1 MESIATAATSPHP
14 NPTRLADLFAD
25 ATPVPTSPRETE
37 GPAPAGGLLD
47 LLLRNETAL
56 NRLLLDDHRLTG
68 TLQKL
73 LGVSAL
79 GLLIHGL
86 VVGVVAHSMLAQSR
100 GGFVQG
106 RPLLWM
112 PLTFVGA
119 LIGALT
125 ICLPSFYFYTQ
136 LSGLDASFRLVTAQ
150 AVRVL
155 AKTSV
160 LLLGVAPFYAA
171 LALSAATGLIGDRET
186 TVWIGFAVPFVV
198 GLWGIAALRRSFA
211 ELVEI
216 LPVIQKGHP
225 RRGNFLTRMVLAW
238 GAVYSVVAPVAFWR
252 LGEALGRI
260 F

>member
-1 MESIATAATSPHP
+1 MDTIATASSPLMNLTAP
-14 NPTRLADLFAD
+14 A
-25 ATPVPTSPRETE
+25 ATPCETE
-37 GPAPAGGLLD
+37 ERAAAGSLLD
-47 LLLRNETAL
+47 LLLRNEAAL
-56 NRLLLDDHRLTG
+56 NRLLLDDRRLTS

-73 LGVSAL
+73 LGVATL
-79 GLLIHGL
+79 GLALHGL
-86 VVGVVAHSMLAQSR
+86 VVGLVAHPMAAQ
-100 GGFVQG
+100 GADGFVKG
-106 RPLLWM
+106 WPLFWV

-119 LIGALT
+119 LVGALT

-160 LLLGVAPFYAA
+160 LLLGVTPFYAA
-171 LALSAATGLIGDRET
+171 LALGAATGLLGDRET
-186 TVWIGFAVPFVV
+186 VVWIGFAAPFVV
-198 GLWGIAALRRSFA
+198 GLWGIGALRRSFA
-211 ELVEI
+211 ELVEV
-216 LPVIQKGHP
+216 LPIAHR

>member
-1 MESIATAATSPHP
+1 MESITPAVTSPRS
-14 NPTRLADLFAD
+14 TLADLLAQD
-25 ATPVPTSPRETE
+25 APVPASPRETE
-37 GPAPAGGLLD
+37 GRVPAGGLLD

-56 NRLLLDDHRLTG
+56 NRLLLDDCRLTS

-73 LGVSAL
+73 LGVAAF
-79 GLLIHGL
+79 GLCIHGL
-86 VVGVVAHSMLAQSR
+86 VVGLVAHPMAGQGLN
-100 GGFVQG
+100 GFVQG
-106 RPLLWM
+106 RPLFWL

-150 AVRVL
+150 AVRVM

-171 LALSAATGLIGDRET
+171 LALGAASGLLGDRET
-186 TVWIGFAVPFVV
+186 VVWIGFAAPFVV
-198 GLWGIAALRRSFA
+198 GLWGVGALRRSFA
-211 ELVEI
+211 ELVEV
-216 LPVIQKGHP
+216 LPISHQ

-238 GAVYSVVAPVAFWR
+238 GAVYSVVAPVAFWH

>member
-1 MESIATAATSPHP
+1 MDPIVTVAAAP
-14 NPTRLADLFAD
+14 RLTDLGPWTLKADPA
-25 ATPVPTSPRETE
+25 PPRETE
-37 GPAPAGGLLD
+37 AHPTAPAAPGLLD

-56 NRLLLDDHRLTG
+56 NQLLLDDRRLTG

-73 LGVSAL
+73 LGVTAF
-79 GLLIHGL
+79 GLCVHGL
-86 VVGVVAHSMLAQSR
+86 VVGLVAQPVAAL
-100 GGFVQG
+100 GTDGFVQG
-106 RPLLWM
+106 RPLLWL

-155 AKTSV
+155 AKTAV

-171 LALSAATGLIGDRET
+171 LALSAATGLVDDRET
-186 TVWIGFAVPFVV
+186 VVRIGFAAPFVV

-211 ELVEI
+211 ELSQV
-216 LPVIQKGHP
+216 LPITHE

>member
-1 MESIATAATSPHP
+1 MESIATAVTAPR
-14 NPTRLADLFAD
+14 PTRLADLLAGD
-25 ATPVPTSPRETE
+25 APTTSTA
-37 GPAPAGGLLD
+37 APALQGPVSTGGLLD
-47 LLLRNETAL
+47 LLLRNESAL
-56 NRLLLDDHRLTG
+56 TRLLLDGHRLTG

-73 LGVSAL
+73 LGVAAL
-79 GLLIHGL
+79 GLLVHGL
-86 VVGVVAHSMLAQSR
+86 VVGVVAHSMLAQ
-100 GGFVQG
+100 GEVGFVQG
-106 RPLLWM
+106 RPLLWI

-171 LALSAATGLIGDRET
+171 LALSAATGLLGDRET
-186 TVWIGFAVPFVV
+186 TVWIGFAVPFLV
-198 GLWGIAALRRSFA
+198 GLWGIAAVRRSFA
-211 ELVEI
+211 ELMEI
-216 LPVIQKGHP
+216 LPALQKGYS
-225 RRGNFLTRMVLAW
+225 RRGNFLDRMMLAW